1 MWIEIASLLLSPSRY
16 IRRSAAALHHLEPF
30 GARWHVPGTLIS
42 SPGIRMRLS
51 TLQISGGYRYAWD
64 CKAIRGLVAVK
75 N

>member
-1 MWIEIASLLLSPSRY
+1 
-16 IRRSAAALHHLEPF
+16 
-30 GARWHVPGTLIS
+30 VPGTLIS